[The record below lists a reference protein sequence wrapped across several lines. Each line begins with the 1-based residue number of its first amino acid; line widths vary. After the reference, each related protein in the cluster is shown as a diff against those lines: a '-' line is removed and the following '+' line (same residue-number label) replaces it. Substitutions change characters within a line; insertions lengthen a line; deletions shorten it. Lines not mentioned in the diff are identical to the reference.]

1 MLMINEHSDKRAII
15 LVEVGEGEKYY
26 ILERL

>member
-1 MLMINEHSDKRAII
+1 MINEEHSDKRAII
-15 LVEVGEGEKYY
+15 LVEVGGGEKYY